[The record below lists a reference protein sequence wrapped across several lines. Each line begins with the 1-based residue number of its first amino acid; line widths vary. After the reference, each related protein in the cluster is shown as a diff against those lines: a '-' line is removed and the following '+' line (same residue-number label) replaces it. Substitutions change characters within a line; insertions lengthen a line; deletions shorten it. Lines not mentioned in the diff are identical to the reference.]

1 MHGPTWTF
9 WANLTPFSL
18 QANPRVVRAVKHLV
32 ALSAGMASDAAFA
45 RQARRKFL

>member
-18 QANPRVVRAVKHLV
+18 VRAQVEGKMVNDVVMLMLREQ
-32 ALSAGMASDAAFA
+32 AGLSSPG
-45 RQARRKFL
+45 R